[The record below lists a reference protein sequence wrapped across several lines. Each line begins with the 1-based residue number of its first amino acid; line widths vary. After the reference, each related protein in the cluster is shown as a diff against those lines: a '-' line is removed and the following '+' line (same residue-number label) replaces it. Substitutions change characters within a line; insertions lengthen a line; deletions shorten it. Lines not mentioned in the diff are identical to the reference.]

1 MSSHLSTQLAMAP
14 APSSPTPSNATRR
27 PRSLLVKIRDFAF
40 PPHDERHQGLGPD
53 VPRPNRVRV
62 LNRRRTDSSVS
73 SLASSDGEDDE
84 EDEGDGDDGWGGFKW
99 GAFSWPTA
107 KGNGNGDGSMPNSMD
122 FARNFD
128 VEVNEGEEQEG
139 QSDGEDELGEGDEG
153 GDVEGDRFLL
163 GDEPLYPGLY
173 RALYAFVPESPSEM
187 ALEEDQVVRVVG
199 RGGGV
204 GWAVVVKL
212 EDLGGG
218 HALVPESYLEVVS
231 LDDEGVDLEGEV
243 EGSPVD

>member
-1 MSSHLSTQLAMAP
+1 M
-14 APSSPTPSNATRR
+14 
-27 PRSLLVKIRDFAF
+27 
-40 PPHDERHQGLGPD
+40 
-53 VPRPNRVRV
+53 RV
-62 LNRRRTDSSVS
+62 LNKRRTDSSVS
-73 SLASSDGEDDE
+73 SLASSDGEDEE

-107 KGNGNGDGSMPNSMD
+107 KAGDTRNGNGDGSMPNSMD

-128 VEVNEGEEQEG
+128 VEVSEGEG
-139 QSDGEDELGEGDEG
+139 QSEGEDELGEDGEG
-153 GDVEGDRFLL
+153 GDVEGDRSLL

-212 EDLGGG
+212 GGG

-243 EGSPVD
+243 VGSPVD

>member
-1 MSSHLSTQLAMAP
+1 MSSHLSTQLVIAP

-40 PPHDERHQGLGPD
+40 PPRDERHQGLGPD

-62 LNRRRTDSSVS
+62 LNKRRTDSSVS
-73 SLASSDGEDDE
+73 SLASSDGEDEE

-107 KGNGNGDGSMPNSMD
+107 KAGDTRNGNGDGSMPNSMD

-128 VEVNEGEEQEG
+128 VEVSEGEG
-139 QSDGEDELGEGDEG
+139 QSEGEDELGEDGEG
-153 GDVEGDRFLL
+153 GDVEGDRSLL

-173 RALYAFVPESPSEM
+173 RALYAFRPQR
-187 ALEEDQVVRVVG
+187 AHRK
-199 RGGGV
+199 
-204 GWAVVVKL
+204 W
-212 EDLGGG
+212 
-218 HALVPESYLEVVS
+218 H
-231 LDDEGVDLEGEV
+231 
-243 EGSPVD
+243 